1 VATAFAGDGT
11 ESAGHDAG
19 VTTPTDASELPTP
32 ADDASGP
39 PTPAD
44 GDEARWQ
51 ARFRAIRISL
61 PGWAVD
67 RPSRCLYVSNASGV
81 FELYAWDR
89 DTGERRRVTDRPNG
103 TTDGALDPSGEQLW
117 WFDDTDGDEFGTWK
131 RQPFAA
137 DHTSAVE
144 AIPGLEPGYSAGL
157 DIGREIVAVGRATD
171 DGCELYLWRP
181 ETEPVLVYRSEQ
193 DASVG
198 SLSIDETLLAIEHS
212 EHGDSLHP
220 DLRVV
225 LVPSGETVAELSD
238 GPGKGL
244 QALAF
249 SPVRG
254 DQRLLVQHERRGR
267 PELLLWDPVAGD
279 ITELDLPLDG
289 DVSADWYP
297 DGSALLIE
305 REHAARTTVHQYDI
319 ATGTLATVDTPA
331 GVIGGA
337 TARPDGSVEYSWSNS
352 AQPPQIRVA
361 GRDEPL
367 LTPPGEPAPPSVPVT
382 DVWVD
387 GPGGKIHAL
396 ISTPPGVQGPYATV
410 FSIHGGPHW
419 LDSDSFS
426 AARAAVVDAGYAVV
440 HVNYRGSTGYGS
452 AWRDAIIG
460 RPGATE
466 LEDVA
471 AVHDWAV
478 ASGLADPQRC
488 VLEGGSW
495 GGYLTL
501 LGLGTQ
507 PERWAAGV
515 AAVPVA
521 DYVAAYED
529 EMEQL
534 KAMDRVLFG
543 GSPEEASEAFAAG
556 SPITYAE
563 RVKAPV
569 LVTAGANDPR
579 CPIRQIDNYLARLV
593 ELGKPHE
600 VYRFDAGHGSL
611 VVAERIR
618 QMAVELDFVRRHVPA

>member
-1 VATAFAGDGT
+1 
-11 ESAGHDAG
+11 
-19 VTTPTDASELPTP
+19 VTTPTDTPTP
-32 ADDASGP
+32 VDDA
-39 PTPAD
+39 
-44 GDEARWQ
+44 EARWQ
-51 ARFRAIRISL
+51 ARFKAIRISL
-61 PGWAVD
+61 PDWAID
-67 RPSRCLYVSNASGV
+67 HPARSLYVSNASGV

-89 DTGERRRVTDRPNG
+89 DSDVHRKVTDRPNG
-103 TTDGALDPSGEQLW
+103 TTDGALDPSGEQVW
-117 WFDDTDGDEFGTWK
+117 WFDDADGDEFGVWK
-131 RQPFAA
+131 RQPFDADSTAA
-137 DHTSAVE
+137 VP
-144 AIPGLEPGYSAGL
+144 AIPGLAPAYSAGL
-157 DIGREIVAVGRATD
+157 DIGRELVAVGRASD
-171 DGCELYLWRP
+171 DGCELYVWRP
-181 ETEPVLVYRSEQ
+181 DSDPLLVYSSDE
-193 DASVG
+193 DASIG
-198 SLSIDETLLAIEHS
+198 GLSTDETLLAIDHS

-220 DLRVV
+220 DLRV
-225 LVPSGETVAELSD
+225 LRVPDGLGEAATPLAELSD

-244 QALAF
+244 QALGF
-249 SPVRG
+249 SPIRG

-267 PELLLWDPVAGD
+267 PELLIWDPTTGQE
-279 ITELDLPLDG
+279 TELEIALDG
-289 DVSADWYP
+289 DISADWYP

-305 REHAARTTVHQYDI
+305 REHAARTTVHRYDLR
-319 ATGTLATVDTPA
+319 TGTLTDVETPA
-331 GVIGGA
+331 GVINGA
-337 TARPDGSVEYSWSNS
+337 SARPDGSVEYSWSNA

-361 GRDEPL
+361 GRTEPL
-367 LTPPGEPAPPSVPVT
+367 LTPPGEQAPPSVPVT

-396 ISTPPGVQGPYATV
+396 VSTPEGSEGPYATV

-426 AARAAVVDAGYAVV
+426 GARAALVDAGYAVV

-460 RPGATE
+460 RPGFTE

-478 ASGLADPQRC
+478 SSGLTDPSRSI
-488 VLEGGSW
+488 LEGHSW

-507 PERWAAGV
+507 PERWAAGIGG
-515 AAVPVA
+515 VPVA

-543 GSPEEASEAFAAG
+543 GSPTEAAAAFEAG
-556 SPITYAE
+556 SPITYAD
-563 RVKAPV
+563 RVKAPL

-579 CPIRQIDNYLARLV
+579 CPIRQIDNYLARLD
-593 ELGKPHE
+593 ELGRPAE

-611 VVAERIR
+611 VVSERIK
-618 QMAVELDFVRRHVPA
+618 QMAAELEFLHRHVPA

>member
-1 VATAFAGDGT
+1 
-11 ESAGHDAG
+11 
-19 VTTPTDASELPTP
+19 VTTPTDAAPAPLPV
-32 ADDASGP
+32 DD
-39 PTPAD
+39 
-44 GDEARWQ
+44 ARWQ
-51 ARFRAIRISL
+51 ARFRAIRLSL
-61 PGWAVD
+61 PGWAKD
-67 RPSRCLYVSNASGV
+67 RPARCLYVSNASGV
-81 FELYAWDR
+81 FELCAWDR
-89 DTGERRRVTDRPNG
+89 DTGEHRRVTDRPNG
-103 TTDGALDPSGEQLW
+103 TTDGALHPSGAQVW

-131 RQPFAA
+131 RQPFEA
-137 DHTSAVE
+137 DSTAAVE
-144 AIPGLEPGYSAGL
+144 AIPGLAPAYSAGL
-157 DIGREIVAVGRATD
+157 DLGREVVAVGRATD
-171 DGCELYLWRP
+171 DGCELYVWRP
-181 ETEPVLVYRSEQ
+181 DTEPRLVYRSDQ
-193 DASVG
+193 DASIG
-198 SLSIDETLLAIEHS
+198 GLSADETLLAIEHS

-220 DLRVV
+220 DLRV
-225 LVPSGETVAELSD
+225 LRVPATPGAEPETVAELAD

-244 QALAF
+244 NALGF

-254 DQRLLVQHERRGR
+254 DQRLLVQHERRSR
-267 PELLLWDPVAGD
+267 PELLIWEPTTGSV
-279 ITELDLPLDG
+279 TELDMPLDG
-289 DVSADWYP
+289 DISADWYP

-305 REHAARTTVHQYDI
+305 REHAARTTVHRYDI
-319 ATGTLATVDTPA
+319 ANSHLSTVETPA

-337 TARPDGSVEYSWSNS
+337 TARPDDTIEYSWSNS

-361 GRDEPL
+361 GHEQPL

-396 ISTPPGVQGPYATV
+396 VSTPDGREGPYATV

-426 AARAAVVDAGYAVV
+426 AARAALVDAGYAVV
-440 HVNYRGSTGYGS
+440 HLNYRGSTGYGS
-452 AWRDAIIG
+452 TWRDAILG
-460 RPGATE
+460 RPGFTE

-478 ASGLADPQRC
+478 SSGLTDPARAI
-488 VLEGGSW
+488 LEGHSW

-515 AAVPVA
+515 GGVPVA

-543 GSPEEASEAFAAG
+543 GSPTDAPEAFATG
-556 SPITYAE
+556 SPITYVHQ
-563 RVKAPV
+563 VKAP
-569 LVTAGANDPR
+569 LLITAGANDPR
-579 CPIRQIDNYLARLV
+579 CPIRQIDNYLAKLD
-593 ELGKPHE
+593 ELGTPHE

-611 VVAERIR
+611 VVAERIK
-618 QMAVELDFVRRHVPA
+618 QMAVELDFLCRHVPA

>member
-1 VATAFAGDGT
+1 
-11 ESAGHDAG
+11 
-19 VTTPTDASELPTP
+19 VTTPTDATPLPTP
-32 ADDASGP
+32 ADDA
-39 PTPAD
+39 
-44 GDEARWQ
+44 EARWQ
-51 ARFRAIRISL
+51 ARFTATRISL

-81 FELYAWDR
+81 FELYGWDR
-89 DTGERRRVTDRPNG
+89 ETGEHHRLTDRPNG
-103 TTDGALDPSGEQLW
+103 TTDGALDPAGEQVW
-117 WFDDTDGDEFGTWK
+117 WFNDKDGDEFGSWK
-131 RQPFAA
+131 RQPFGTDASAA
-137 DHTSAVE
+137 VD
-144 AIPGLEPGYSAGL
+144 AIPGLAPAYSAGL
-157 DIGREIVAVGRATD
+157 DIGREVVAVGRATD
-171 DGCELYLWRP
+171 DGCELYVWR
-181 ETEPVLVYRSEQ
+181 EGGEPQLVYRSEE
-193 DASVG
+193 DASIG
-198 SLSIDETLLAIEHS
+198 ALSMDETLLAIEHS

-220 DLRVV
+220 DLRV
-225 LVPSGETVAELSD
+225 LRVPAPGAEPEVVAELAD

-244 QALAF
+244 NVLGF

-254 DQRLLVQHERRGR
+254 DQRILVQHERRGR
-267 PELLLWDPVAGD
+267 PELLVWEPVAGTE
-279 ITELDLPLDG
+279 TELELPLDG

-297 DGSALLIE
+297 DGTALLIE
-305 REHAARTTVHQYDI
+305 REHAARTTVHRYDFD
-319 ATGTLATVDTPA
+319 TGALSAVNTPA

-337 TARPDGSVEYSWSNS
+337 TARPDGTVEYSWSNA

-387 GPGGKIHAL
+387 GPGGKVHAL
-396 ISTPPGVQGPYATV
+396 VSTPEGTAAPYATV

-426 AARAAVVDAGYAVV
+426 AARAAMVDAGYAVV

-452 AWRDAIIG
+452 SWRDAILG
-460 RPGATE
+460 RPGFTE
-466 LEDVA
+466 LEDIA

-478 ASGLADPQRC
+478 SSGLADPART
-488 VLEGGSW
+488 VLEGYSW

-501 LGLGTQ
+501 LGLGVQ

-515 AAVPVA
+515 GGVPVA

-543 GSPEEASEAFAAG
+543 GSPTDAPDAFAAG
-556 SPITYAE
+556 SPITYAD
-563 RVKAPV
+563 RVKAP
-569 LVTAGANDPR
+569 LLITAGANDPR
-579 CPIRQIDNYLARLV
+579 CPIRQIDNYLARLD
-593 ELGKPHE
+593 ELGTPHE

-611 VVAERIR
+611 VVAERIK
-618 QMAVELDFVRRHVPA
+618 QMGVELDFLRRHVPA

>member
-1 VATAFAGDGT
+1 M
-11 ESAGHDAG
+11 
-19 VTTPTDASELPTP
+19 TTPIDITPQTD
-32 ADDASGP
+32 
-39 PTPAD
+39 
-44 GDEARWQ
+44 DEARWQ

-67 RPSRCLYVSNASGV
+67 RPSRSLYVSNASGV
-81 FELYAWDR
+81 FELYAWNR
-89 DTGERRRVTDRPNG
+89 EIGEHRQVTDRPNG
-103 TTDGALDPSGEQLW
+103 TTDGALDPDGEQVW

-131 RQPFAA
+131 RQPFGA
-137 DHTSAVE
+137 DHTAAIE
-144 AIPGLEPGYSAGL
+144 AIPGLEPAYSAGL
-157 DIGREIVAVGRATD
+157 DVGKNVVAVGRAND
-171 DGCELYLWRP
+171 DGCELYLWRDGQL
-181 ETEPVLVYRSEQ
+181 TSVYRSEQ
-193 DASVG
+193 DASIG
-198 SLSIDETLLAIEHS
+198 GLSTDETLLAIEHS

-225 LVPSGETVAELSD
+225 TVDGNETVAELAD

-267 PELLLWDPVAGD
+267 PELLIWDPVAGTV
-279 ITELDLPLDG
+279 TELDIPLVG
-289 DVSADWYP
+289 DISADWYP
-297 DGSALLIE
+297 DASGLLVE
-305 REHAARTTVHQYDI
+305 REHAARTTLHRYEL
-319 ATGTLATVDTPA
+319 GTDTLTTVDTDT

-337 TARPDGSVEYSWSNS
+337 TARPDGTVEYGWSS
-352 AQPPQIRVA
+352 AAQPPQIRVA

-367 LTPPGEPAPPSVPVT
+367 LTPPGESAPPSVPI
-382 DVWVD
+382 DDAWVD

-396 ISTPPGVQGPYATV
+396 VSTPPGRQGPFATV
-410 FSIHGGPHW
+410 FSVHGGPHW

-452 AWRDAIIG
+452 EWRDAIIG
-460 RPGATE
+460 RPGRTE
-466 LEDVA
+466 LEDIA

-478 ASGLADPQRC
+478 ASGLADPRRC

-507 PERWAAGV
+507 PDRWAAGI

-543 GSPEEASEAFAAG
+543 GTPAEAPDAFKAG
-556 SPITYAE
+556 SPITYVAA
-563 RVKAPV
+563 VKAPV
-569 LVTAGANDPR
+569 LVTAGENDPR
-579 CPIRQIDNYLARLV
+579 CPIRQIDNYLARLDA
-593 ELGKPHE
+593 LGKQHE

-611 VVAERIR
+611 VVTERIR
-618 QMAVELDFVRRHVPA
+618 QMAVELDFLRRHVPA